1 LVPHSIDRRLLDH
14 LVIATRRRAVVEG
27 FLTTPEGKDG
37 RMSAVEAIAL
47 GLLPAGVIDTAVMT
61 VVQYI
66 EMSVTQRAPRWLV

>member
-1 LVPHSIDRRLLDH
+1 
-14 LVIATRRRAVVEG
+14 
-27 FLTTPEGKDG
+27 
-37 RMSAVEAIAL
+37 MSAVEAIAL